1 MKRIIFQFVMAI
13 AVVAASIAFF
23 GSTRSIEQSA
33 SPFYTYAWT
42 DTITNTEADT
52 LLVPARL
59 VSKWTGLYHIQ
70 TTQLSGTQNLAVD
83 LFQSASTGG
92 KDWVY
97 VDSCANTSGSTD
109 LDKII
114 DATVEGFRQRLIIT
128 GTGTQSTVYTV
139 YATFKKD

>member
-1 MKRIIFQFVMAI
+1 MKRILFQFIMAI
-13 AVVAASIAFF
+13 ALIAAAGAFF
-23 GSTRSIEQSA
+23 ASTRSIEQSA
-33 SPFYTYAWT
+33 SPFYSYSWV
-42 DTITNTEADT
+42 DTITDTESDT
-52 LLVPARL
+52 LLIPARL
-59 VSKWTGLYHIQ
+59 ISKWTGLYHVQ

-92 KDWVY
+92 TDWVY
-97 VDSCANTSGSTD
+97 VDSCANTSGASD

-128 GTGTQSTVYTV
+128 GTGTQSTRYTV